1 MIAIP
6 IIPGLLYRVRGLGHN
21 ILIIAD
27 HGCTASM
34 IVAEMLLPTTTG
46 AQACAA

>member
-6 IIPGLLYRVRGLGHN
+6 IIPGVLYRVRGLGHN

-27 HGCTASM
+27 HGCTAAM
-34 IVAEMLLPTTTG
+34 IVAEMLLPSSTG
-46 AQACAA
+46 EQACAA